1 MNLREKIERG
11 LVALSLESHIEV
23 AEKLEQYLA
32 LITKWNKVTN
42 LTSIDNPEQM
52 VLLHLLDS
60 LTIQPYIC
68 GSRILD
74 VGSGAGLP
82 GIPLALINEDKD
94 FILLDSNGKKTRFM
108 LQATIE
114 LGIKNVEVVQSR
126 AQDFAGKFDQVVC
139 RAFTGTE
146 DFVKSCSHLL
156 APGGNLLA
164 MKGPAESEVTL
175 LPGFKQSIHQ
185 LNVPDLISER
195 YLIEIG
201 Q

>member
-1 MNLREKIERG
+1 MNLKEKIKRG

-42 LTSIDNPEQM
+42 LTSIDDPEQM

-60 LTIQPYIC
+60 LTIQPYIS

-126 AQDFAGKFDQVVC
+126 AQDFGGKFDQVVC
-139 RAFTGTE
+139 RAFTGTG

-156 APGGNLLA
+156 APEGSLLA

-185 LNVPDLISER
+185 LNVPDLVSER

>member
-1 MNLREKIERG
+1 MNLKEKIERG

-23 AEKLEQYLA
+23 ADKLEQFLA

-52 VLLHLLDS
+52 VLVHLLDS
-60 LTIQPYIC
+60 LSIQPYLS
-68 GSRILD
+68 GPRILD

-82 GIPLALINEDKD
+82 GIPLALINEDKN

-114 LGIKNVEVVQSR
+114 LGIKNIEVVQSR
-126 AQDFAGKFDQVVC
+126 AQDFQGQFDQVVC
-139 RAFTGTE
+139 RAFAGTH
-146 DFVKSCSHLL
+146 DFVKACSHLL
-156 APGGNLLA
+156 APGGSLLA

-185 LNVPDLISER
+185 LNVPDLPS
-195 YLIEIG
+195 
-201 Q
+201 

>member
-1 MNLREKIERG
+1 MNLTEKIERG

-42 LTSIDNPEQM
+42 LTSINNPEQM
-52 VLLHLLDS
+52 VMLHLLDS

-126 AQDFAGKFDQVVC
+126 AQDFEGKFDQVVC
-139 RAFTGTE
+139 RAFRGTE

-164 MKGPAESEVTL
+164 MKGPAGSEVTL

-185 LNVPDLISER
+185 LNVPDLTSER
-195 YLIEIG
+195 YLIEIV

>member
-1 MNLREKIERG
+1 MNLKEKIERG
-11 LVALSLESHIEV
+11 LVALSLASHLEV
-23 AEKLEQYLA
+23 ADKLEQYLA

-52 VLLHLLDS
+52 ILVHLLDS
-60 LTIQPYIC
+60 LSIQPYLS
-68 GSRILD
+68 GPRIHD

-108 LQATIE
+108 VQATIE
-114 LGIKNVEVVQSR
+114 LGIKNIQVVQSR
-126 AQDFAGKFDQVVC
+126 AQDFQGEFDQVVC
-139 RAFTGTE
+139 RAFTGTD
-146 DFVKSCSHLL
+146 DFVKACSHLL
-156 APGGNLLA
+156 APGGSLLA
-164 MKGPAESEVTL
+164 MKGPAESEVTP

-185 LNVPDLISER
+185 LNVPDLPSER

-201 Q
+201 R

>member
-1 MNLREKIERG
+1 MNLKDKIERG
-11 LVALSLESHIEV
+11 LIALSLESYVEV
-23 AEKLEQYLA
+23 AEKLERYLG
-32 LITKWNKVTN
+32 LIVKWNKVTN

-52 VLLHLLDS
+52 VVVHLLDS
-60 LTIQPYIC
+60 LSIQPYLD
-68 GSRILD
+68 GPRILD

-114 LGIKNVEVVQSR
+114 LDIRNIEVVQSR
-126 AQDFAGKFDQVVC
+126 ALDYQGEFDHVVC
-139 RAFTGTE
+139 RAFTGTN
-146 DFVKSCSHLL
+146 DFVKACSHLL

-164 MKGPAESEVTL
+164 MKGPADSEIIP

-185 LNVPDLISER
+185 LHVPGLPSER
-195 YLIEIG
+195 YLLEVG

>member
-1 MNLREKIERG
+1 MNLKEKIERG
-11 LVALSLESHIEV
+11 LVALSLESHLEV
-23 AEKLEQYLA
+23 ADKLEQYLA

-52 VLLHLLDS
+52 VLVHLLDS
-60 LTIQPYIC
+60 LSIQPYLS
-68 GSRILD
+68 GPRILD

-108 LQATIE
+108 LQVTIE
-114 LGIKNVEVVQSR
+114 LGIKNIEVVQSR
-126 AQDFAGKFDQVVC
+126 AQDFQGEFDQVLC
-139 RAFTGTE
+139 RAFTGT
-146 DFVKSCSHLL
+146 DHFVKACSHLL
-156 APGGNLLA
+156 APGGSLLA
-164 MKGPAESEVTL
+164 MKGPAESEVTP

-185 LNVPDLISER
+185 LNVPDLPSER

-201 Q
+201 R